1 MLMFVTQLAVFV
13 YRCVAFQQLKK
24 KTFPNMVGLSA
35 IATSVLYT
43 AVAGVLMFFTD
54 NGVESV
60 CEATVWACILLYMA
74 TKGQIGLF
82 FVERMHI
89 VHKSPSQT
97 RLESPLYIFNMCLL
111 IPASALLVVVILY
124 RISYIADDKHCRH
137 GFGPES
143 TFPSLIYDTAFS
155 LYSLVVF
162 VWPLCKSQSLHRSES
177 LLWVV
182 KKSII
187 GSAVST
193 VSTFLN
199 LFTLYFHDV
208 QPTELCFLRC
218 TADIMVNVMVMN
230 FLISGR
236 GNRKNRQ
243 DQSSC
248 NNSTTYCHNKSDGN
262 SDGKSIGSS
271 KVYPYIVETG
281 LGSYSND
288 DPTESNMTPTN
299 SNALGR
305 EHAAT
310 ILTYDDSV
318 IEEVV

>member
-13 YRCVAFQQLKK
+13 YRCIAFQQLKK

-35 IATSVLYT
+35 IATSVLFT
-43 AVAGVLMFFTD
+43 AVAGVLVFFIK
-54 NGVESV
+54 NGVESA

-111 IPASALLVVVILY
+111 FPASGLLVLVILY

-137 GFGPES
+137 GFGRES
-143 TFPSLIYDTAFS
+143 MIPGLIYDTSFS

-162 VWPLCKSQSLHRSES
+162 VWPLFKSQSLHRSES

-182 KKSII
+182 KKNII

-199 LFTLYFHDV
+199 LFTLFYREVHSA
-208 QPTELCFLRC
+208 ELCYLRC

-236 GNRKNRQ
+236 GGNRKTRQ
-243 DQSSC
+243 DHQS
-248 NNSTTYCHNKSDGN
+248 NYNSSALYTPNKSENDN
-262 SDGKSIGSS
+262 VKSLRSS
-271 KVYPYIVETG
+271 KVYPFGCPSVVCSTSEVNLAPTSVTELESGHSPTVTKEET
-281 LGSYSND
+281 
-288 DPTESNMTPTN
+288 
-299 SNALGR
+299 
-305 EHAAT
+305 
-310 ILTYDDSV
+310 V
-318 IEEVV
+318 IEEIV